1 MKKWVLLAL
10 WAGAFSAFGMS
21 AAEDL
26 QGRLNA
32 MQSMKASFKQV
43 VKSGKKMVSQ
53 SSGTMAL
60 KRPGRFRWQTI
71 EPMEQLIVA
80 DGNRMWIYDVDL
92 EQVTVKKQGKG
103 IGGTAALF
111 LSGYDDTVSKNFE
124 VTDKK
129 LGKQQQF
136 FLKSKSG
143 KDNFQKVEMIFAGNM
158 LQHLKLYDQMGQ
170 VTDVRLLKGNNNAK
184 LDAGLFAFKPPK
196 GVDVVEQ

>member
-1 MKKWVLLAL
+1 MKKWVFLVL
-10 WAGAFSAFGMS
+10 WVVSFSVFAITP
-21 AAEDL
+21 AEDL

-32 MQSMKASFKQV
+32 MQTMKATFKQV

-60 KRPGRFRWQTI
+60 KRPGRFRWQTA

-111 LSGYDDTVSKNFE
+111 LSGYDDSVSKNFD
-124 VTDKK
+124 VTDKSK
-129 LGKQQQF
+129 GKQHQF

-143 KDNFQKVEMIFAGNM
+143 KDSFQKVEMIFTGNV
-158 LQHLKLYDQMGQ
+158 LQNLKLYDQMGQ
-170 VTDVRLLKGNNNAK
+170 VTDVRLMNVKNNAE
-184 LDAGLFAFKPPK
+184 LAGGLFSFKPPK